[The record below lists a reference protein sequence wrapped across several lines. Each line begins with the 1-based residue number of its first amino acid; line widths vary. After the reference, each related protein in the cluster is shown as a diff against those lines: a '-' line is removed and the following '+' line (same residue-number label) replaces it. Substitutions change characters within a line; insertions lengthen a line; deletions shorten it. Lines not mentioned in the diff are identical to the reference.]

1 MSQTR
6 FIPEVANRQ
15 SFIVLDGRRRVYGG
29 LPLEESA
36 TEYTEQLLVRLPES
50 RQLAVCPLCDFCHRA
65 CEMKTGLLFP
75 GHGSPRILHDLVR
88 HSAMEESAFCRTVVS
103 LLNMRHESD
112 DEPARSFA
120 FCALTDQM
128 NRIVIEELILEF
140 KLYLE

>member
-50 RQLAVCPLCDFCHRA
+50 RQLAVCPLCDFLSSS
-65 CEMKTGLLFP
+65 M
-75 GHGSPRILHDLVR
+75 
-88 HSAMEESAFCRTVVS
+88 
-103 LLNMRHESD
+103 
-112 DEPARSFA
+112 
-120 FCALTDQM
+120 
-128 NRIVIEELILEF
+128 
-140 KLYLE
+140 

>member
-50 RQLAVCPLCDFCHRA
+50 RQAVADRLPTVTCRRPLDA
-65 CEMKTGLLFP
+65 GNQYEMCF
-75 GHGSPRILHDLVR
+75 
-88 HSAMEESAFCRTVVS
+88 
-103 LLNMRHESD
+103 
-112 DEPARSFA
+112 
-120 FCALTDQM
+120 
-128 NRIVIEELILEF
+128 
-140 KLYLE
+140 